1 MSRYIISRYYTSMKQ
16 LLSTAIL
23 KDEKSVKEY
32 LRTLSDEE
40 IDAWYES
47 IEFTPFPILL
57 AKEHYKRHKPT
68 SELIIEDIKSK
79 ANKVKRKSRRLGKK
93 SKEGSKEF
101 GEKIQKKTKN
111 LKKGVKSVSKVIP
124 HGNDDVE
131 VLKKLG
137 ELKKSGILTE
147 KEFQDTKKKILSKF

>member
-1 MSRYIISRYYTSMKQ
+1 MKD
-16 LLSTAIL
+16 LINTAIL

-57 AKEHYKRHKPT
+57 AKEHYRRHKPT

-79 ANKVKRKSRRLGKK
+79 ANSVKRKSKRFSKK
-93 SKEGSKEF
+93 SKANAKELE
-101 GEKIQKKTKN
+101 EKIQQKTSKGI
-111 LKKGVKSVSKVIP
+111 KKGVQSVSRSIQNSNV
-124 HGNDDVE
+124 DVLE
-131 VLKKLG
+131 KLG
-137 ELKKSGILTE
+137 ELKEAGILTE
-147 KEFQDTKKKILSKF
+147 KEFQETKGKILSKF